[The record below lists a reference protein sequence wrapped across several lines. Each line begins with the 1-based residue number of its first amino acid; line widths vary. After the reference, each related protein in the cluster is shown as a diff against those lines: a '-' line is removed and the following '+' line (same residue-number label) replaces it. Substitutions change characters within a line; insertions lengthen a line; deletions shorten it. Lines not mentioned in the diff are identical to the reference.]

1 MNGGA
6 PTGCAGPNACT
17 YACNAGYGDCNGGL
31 DGCETDVTLTPTHCG
46 TCANNCIAQGFNG
59 GCVNSQCARCY
70 QCPPNP
76 DNSRTTCCGEHCQ
89 YVAADQRYDCV
100 PCAPGSLVDGGC

>member
-1 MNGGA
+1 
-6 PTGCAGPNACT
+6 
-17 YACNAGYGDCNGGL
+17 L

-46 TCANNCIAQGFNG
+46 TCANNCVAQGFNG

-89 YVAADQRYDCV
+89 YVAADQQYDCV